1 MDVAHAHS
9 GCTPG
14 SCDDIGPVAYA
25 GHLAR
30 CAHCKKRERELPADT
45 KLKRCA
51 GCSIIMYCSRECQ
64 KAAWPRHRYSC
75 HRPQDAQGGSGS
87 LAGYDTPIALAQA
100 VTDWADGVHGTA
112 LSIIAAAMV
121 GARGGIA
128 ANRTSRILL
137 FEFTLGDD
145 TSDSGNPAEAFSLT
159 NVSIVHKDEVYAM
172 ISSWDDFTAE
182 RQRKKEW
189 FRRRLP
195 PHETLLDIMPAVS
208 RVVGTNHASTHYYPI
223 IAL

>member
-1 MDVAHAHS
+1 MRALQEAGAAASSRHQAQTLCGMLDHHVLQQ
-9 GCTPG
+9 GMPKG
-14 SCDDIGPVAYA
+14 SMAAPPVRFPAYYCPP
-25 GHLAR
+25 LAVIFIF
-30 CAHCKKRERELPADT
+30 
-45 KLKRCA
+45 
-51 GCSIIMYCSRECQ
+51 GY
-64 KAAWPRHRYSC
+64 RYSC

-208 RVVGTNHASTHYYPI
+208 RVVGTNHAATHYYPI